1 MSDLLIKSIIT
12 NRIGQQELLW
22 TMVAEPRM
30 TMVYPWSWRQGNK
43 QLLNEVKHDT
53 QKLNSIIVLLYI
65 FWRHSA
71 ILSFPLSL
79 QKFENTTRTKAL
91 ETKQTLTLRRLME
104 YKHQVL
110 HLSCQ
115 LQTLLYIDWM
125 LLTNQIRSKSL
136 QVWYG
141 YLYILLRTI
150 VNESQ
155 ITELKGF

>member
-1 MSDLLIKSIIT
+1 
-12 NRIGQQELLW
+12 
-22 TMVAEPRM
+22 MVAEPRM
-30 TMVYPWSWRQGNK
+30 TMVYPWSWHQGNK
-43 QLLNEVKHDT
+43 QLLNEVKHDI

-65 FWRHSA
+65 FWRLSA

-125 LLTNQIRSKSL
+125 LLTNQLFRSKSL

>member
-12 NRIGQQELLW
+12 NRIGQQEVLW

-30 TMVYPWSWRQGNK
+30 TMVYPPHQGNK
-43 QLLNEVKHDT
+43 KLLNEVKHDIQT
-53 QKLNSIIVLLYI
+53 LNSIIVSLYI

-79 QKFENTTRTKAL
+79 QKFENTTSTKAL
-91 ETKQTLTLRRLME
+91 ETKQTLTLGRLME

-125 LLTNQIRSKSL
+125 LLTNQLFRSKSL